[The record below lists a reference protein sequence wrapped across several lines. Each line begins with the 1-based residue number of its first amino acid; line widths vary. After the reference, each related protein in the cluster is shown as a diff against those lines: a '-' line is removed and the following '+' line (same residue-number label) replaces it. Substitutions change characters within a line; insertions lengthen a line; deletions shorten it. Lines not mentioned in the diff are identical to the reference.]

1 MVKKEKLTLMF
12 KDDEVLTFLVIY
24 GKFLKVEI
32 VEELAHFDKAPYGVA
47 TATDKKERNRLLFK
61 FFNSRTIADPRWD
74 CKDILKATGCKN
86 AFELSF
92 KGHGLSLTNHYW
104 FKRKGENLKY
114 DDINFFT
121 NKWDDSFA
129 RAVLSR
135 DYKALKKADLN
146 NPDIVTPGWAVKGWL
161 CEEDGPRLYKE
172 GIHKD
177 EPEECLGEVLASSLA
192 NKLLNE
198 GEALV
203 YELKEM
209 NGRYY
214 SVSKCMLNVDE
225 ELVPLSSILPYDLYM
240 LYSAK
245 NRDHKNGDLFFE
257 KVGEYGLPGLYEF
270 FVKISCIRSLCFVND
285 LHFEN
290 ISVIRNMKTGEIRPA
305 PIYDLAGSFGTGQK
319 GRQILSNI
327 NTGTFLIVYYV
338 YGGLDPNWD
347 YSWYDKNRLVG
358 FENEIRRT
366 LSLSKFFTESLL
378 NNIIDVFRHQKEIL
392 DDLAS
397 NNK

>member
-24 GKFLKVEI
+24 GKFLEIEI
-32 VEELAHFDKAPYGVA
+32 VEELEHFDKAPYGVVSA
-47 TATDKKERNRLLFK
+47 KDKKERDRALFK
-61 FFNSRTIADPRWD
+61 FFNARTIASPRWD
-74 CKDILKATGCKN
+74 YKDILKATGCKN

-92 KGHGLSLTNHYW
+92 KGHGLSLTNNYW
-104 FKRKGENLKY
+104 FKREGENLKY

-129 RAVLSR
+129 RAVLAH

-146 NPDIVTPGWAVKGWL
+146 NPDVVTPGWAVKGWL
-161 CEEDGPRLYKE
+161 YEDGPRLYKE

-177 EPEECLGEVLASSLA
+177 EPEECLGEVLASRLV
-192 NKLLNE
+192 NRILNE
-198 GEALV
+198 GEALT

-214 SVSKCMLNVDE
+214 SVSKSMLNIDE
-225 ELVPLSSILPYDLYM
+225 ELVPLSSVLPHNLYG
-240 LYSAK
+240 LYSSR
-245 NRDHKNGDLFFE
+245 NIDHKYNDEFFDALANS
-257 KVGEYGLPGLYEF
+257 GFPGLYQL
-270 FVKISCIRSLCFVND
+270 FVKITCIRSLCFVND

-290 ISVIRNMKTGEIRPA
+290 ISFIRNTKTGEMRPA

-327 NTGTFLIVYYV
+327 NKGTYLIVYYV
-338 YGGLDPNWD
+338 YGGLNPNWD
-347 YSWYDKNRLVG
+347 YSWYDKDKLVG
-358 FENEIRRT
+358 FEDEIREI
-366 LSLSKFFTESLL
+366 LSKSKFFTESLI
-378 NNIIDVFRHQKEIL
+378 NNIIDVYRHQKDIL
-392 DDLAS
+392 DEIS
-397 NNK
+397 NKNNK